1 MTLSMLRA
9 ARPGRALLGLA
20 ALALVAVAAVPAQA
34 EVKINFSSAA
44 PPADFLSKSMIVFKE
59 KLEASAPGQFDVQN
73 HFASSL
79 FKQGTEVPA
88 MQRGTLEMST
98 MTTFEVAQQ
107 MPQFGFFNRA
117 YLFSDYDHMIKT
129 MRGPLGQDYAKAVAA
144 KMGIEILDIA
154 YLGTRTVALRKKRE
168 VKTPADMAGLKF
180 RMPAGP
186 DWLVLG
192 RVLGVQGTP
201 MGMPEVYLALKT
213 GTIDGQENPLTIF
226 RAAKFNEVSEQVVLT
241 QHMIQPVFYAMAKP
255 VWDKLSAEQKQKVKA
270 AARAATDDNNSKR
283 FADEQNVVEAVKAQ
297 GLTVSAIDLKPFR
310 ANAEKIYATLPE
322 AKAWD
327 KAMMAKVMA
336 AQ

>member
-1 MTLSMLRA
+1 MTLSTFRA
-9 ARPGRALLGLA
+9 EGPGRALLGLA
-20 ALALVAVAAVPAQA
+20 ALALLAVVAMPAQA

-88 MQRGTLEMST
+88 MQRGTLDMST

-117 YLFSDYDHMIKT
+117 YLFSDYDHMMKT
-129 MRGPLGQDYAKAVAA
+129 MRGPIGQDYAKAVAA
-144 KMGIEILDIA
+144 KMGIEILDVA
-154 YLGTRTVALRKKRE
+154 YLGTRTVALRKKRD

-192 RVLGVQGTP
+192 QVLGVQGTP
-201 MGMPEVYLALKT
+201 MGMPDVYLSLKT

-241 QHMIQPVFYAMAKP
+241 QHMIQPVFYAMATP
-255 VWDKLSAEQKQKVKA
+255 VWNKLSAEQKQKVKA
-270 AARAATDDNNSKR
+270 AARIATDDNNTKR
-283 FADEQNVVEAVKAQ
+283 FADEQQVADAVKAQ
-297 GLTVSAIDLKPFR
+297 GLTVSAIDLAPFR
-310 ANAEKIYATLPE
+310 ANAEKIYATLPD

-327 KAMMAKVMA
+327 KAMMAKVLA
-336 AQ
+336 TK

>member
-1 MTLSMLRA
+1 MILSKVRA
-9 ARPGRALLGLA
+9 VGPGRA
-20 ALALVAVAAVPAQA
+20 ALAGVALAVMTLTTMPAQA
-34 EVKINFSSAA
+34 EIKINFSSAA
-44 PPADFLSKSMIVFKE
+44 PPSDFLSKSMIVFKE
-59 KLEASAPGQFDVQN
+59 KLEASAPGQFAVQN
-73 HFASSL
+73 HPAGAL

-88 MQRGTLEMST
+88 LQRGTLEMST

-117 YLFSDYDHMIKT
+117 YLFRDYDHMMKA
-129 MRGPLGQDYAKAVAA
+129 MRGPIGAEYAKAVSA

-168 VKTPADMAGLKF
+168 VKGPGDMAGLKF

-241 QHMIQPVFYAMAKP
+241 QHMIQPVFYAMASP
-255 VWDKLSAEQKQKVKA
+255 VWNKLSAEQKQKAKA
-270 AARAATDDNNSKR
+270 AARIATDDNNTKR
-283 FADEQNVVEAVKAQ
+283 FADEKQVADAIKAQ
-297 GLTVSAIDLKPFR
+297 GLTVSAVDLAPFR
-310 ANAEKIYATLPE
+310 KNAETIYATLPE

-327 KAMMAKVMA
+327 KAMMDKVLAAK
-336 AQ
+336 

>member
-1 MTLSMLRA
+1 MTHSMLRA
-9 ARPGRALLGLA
+9 AGPGRALLGLA
-20 ALALVAVAAVPAQA
+20 ALALVALAAMPAQA
-34 EVKINFSSAA
+34 EIKISFSSAA

-88 MQRGTLEMST
+88 MQRGTLDMST

-117 YLFSDYDHMIKT
+117 YLFSDYDHMMKV
-129 MRGPLGQDYAKAVAA
+129 MRGPIGEDYAKAVAA

-154 YLGTRTVALRKKRE
+154 YLGTRTVSLRKKRE

-192 RVLGVQGTP
+192 QVLGVQATP
-201 MGMPEVYLALKT
+201 MAMPEVYTSLKT

-226 RAAKFNEVSEQVVLT
+226 RAAKLDQVSEQIVLT

-283 FADEQNVVEAVKAQ
+283 YADEQQVADAIKGQ
-297 GLTVSAIDLKPFR
+297 GLTVSVVDLKPFR
-310 ANAEKIYATLPE
+310 DNAEKIYATLPE